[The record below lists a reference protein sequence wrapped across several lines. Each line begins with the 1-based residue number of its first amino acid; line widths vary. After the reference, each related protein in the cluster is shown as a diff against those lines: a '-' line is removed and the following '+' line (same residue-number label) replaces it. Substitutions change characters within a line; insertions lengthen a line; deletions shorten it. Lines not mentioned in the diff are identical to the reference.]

1 MNKITQAALSALVLG
16 ACSTAVFAD
25 GEADRPGY
33 GDQDYGKCTQVG
45 CTKDIPITLE
55 VPKKCEVKGGNAIT
69 LNANGGTAMSAYQIQ
84 SNTHYVLE
92 LTTANAGPSNTTFVK
107 NGLDKFTTNIKT
119 NGGGLVNAGMGS
131 TNHAGM
137 GTDNYTVSV
146 TNAAATA
153 ANKAGTYTDT
163 YKIKVSY

>member
-25 GEADRPGY
+25 GEADRG
-33 GDQDYGKCTQVG
+33 GLDYSKCTQVG

-69 LNANGGTAMSAYQIQ
+69 LASGGGTVSSAYSIE
-84 SNTHYVLE
+84 SNTHYILE
-92 LTTANAGPSNTTFVK
+92 LTTANAGTSNTTFVK
-107 NGLDKFTTNIKT
+107 NGVDKVNTTIKT

-137 GTDNYTVSV
+137 GTDNYTVAV
-146 TNAAATA
+146 TNAAATV

>member
-16 ACSTAVFAD
+16 ACSTAVFAE
-25 GEADRPGY
+25 GEADRSDG
-33 GDQDYGKCTQVG
+33 GQDYSRCTQVG

-69 LNANGGTAMSAYQIQ
+69 LNANGGTAMSAYQIE

-107 NGLDKFTTNIKT
+107 NGLDKVNTTIKT

-131 TNHAGM
+131 SNHSGM
-137 GTDNYTVSV
+137 GTDSYTVSV

-163 YKIKVSY
+163 YKIRVSY